1 MKSLLSVVNKCKTKV
16 IQYTPHK
23 AIVTIAT
30 TILVVS
36 SLQIGHINIEL
47 MDPTCYILVLQS
59 LSSCLFIASGL
70 YVAKIFRIFTI
81 PPRGEKQHSA
91 TSSISFSFSKTIFCA
106 RSTECV
112 CVYGHCAQPPAPLP
126 FNLPPFKI
134 PISQTNPFWTE
145 ILRQYSSLMSLSDIT
160 SLHYNLKR

>member
-106 RSTECV
+106 RSTECACV
-112 CVYGHCAQPPAPLP
+112 CMGIVHDHQLLCPLIFHLLRFP
-126 FNLPPFKI
+126 F
-134 PISQTNPFWTE
+134 
-145 ILRQYSSLMSLSDIT
+145 LRLFLFGQKY
-160 SLHYNLKR
+160 